1 MVRVKEMSSILIGC
15 DLLWLEVIEAEAT
28 LSVGFNLKS
37 FAIRIKENLLE
48 RKKPICCKKNFL
60 LTGLIQ
66 LKLFSFAK
74 LYNYLLLKALKLT
87 SLPD

>member
-1 MVRVKEMSSILIGC
+1 MSSILIDC

-48 RKKPICCKKNFL
+48 RKKADLLQKNFL
-60 LTGLIQ
+60 LMG
-66 LKLFSFAK
+66 
-74 LYNYLLLKALKLT
+74 
-87 SLPD
+87 